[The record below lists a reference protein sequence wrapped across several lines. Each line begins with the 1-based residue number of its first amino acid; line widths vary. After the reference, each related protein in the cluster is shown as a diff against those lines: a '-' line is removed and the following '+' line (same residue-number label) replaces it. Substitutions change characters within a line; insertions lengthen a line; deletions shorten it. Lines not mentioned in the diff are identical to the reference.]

1 MEKYGLQPSVA
12 GTTEHP
18 YAGTMNI
25 DADLTSF
32 TKINSRWSMDLNVKC
47 KIIKHL
53 DDNRG
58 KNLDAIGVGINFL
71 DKTSKILSMKEITD
85 KGQGEKAYNC
95 NWITIKIL
103 KKEISD
109 KLDFVNN

>member
-1 MEKYGLQPSVA
+1 
-12 GTTEHP
+12 
-18 YAGTMNI
+18 
-25 DADLTSF
+25 
-32 TKINSRWSMDLNVKC
+32 MDLNVKC

-53 DDNRG
+53 DDIRG

-95 NWITIKIL
+95 N
-103 KKEISD
+103 
-109 KLDFVNN
+109 